1 MITMLNE
8 KTDWSVRAAFF
19 DALCP
24 VLSCIGWESIEIVK
38 PLLEQG
44 LRDSEEFVIYRTLLS
59 LAKMVGIGLLD
70 KQQIFYFLNTHIA
83 PLLCHPSLWIR
94 HGAVNFVCTLC
105 KQQPQSQ
112 HDSSEGLSNGLNTA
126 DVLCS
131 VAPTLAKFLSR
142 SDLITYDRPELLFQC
157 LKTPIKRAVYDC
169 IKQDLRADQ
178 LFVYLAQR
186 SEIRCLNIFNNQNY
200 LPGYIDCA
208 DPSVQELFDKLCK
221 LGFVEEDEDKL
232 LHMKEF
238 MDKTRMSLLNAGSQ
252 TNANNTS
259 SDMLTSSLLNR
270 PVDITSLRDGF
281 ITIMRDKFQRCN
293 VELLNTKISQFGQD
307 QLRVELSSF
316 DQTSAKKINQVEETL
331 RDR

>member
-24 VLSCIGWESIEIVK
+24 VLSCIGWESVEIVK

-59 LAKMVGIGLLD
+59 LAQMAGIGLLD
-70 KQQIFYFLNTHIA
+70 KQQICYFLSVHVA

-94 HGAVNFVCTLC
+94 HGAVHFVCTLC
-105 KQQPQSQ
+105 RRSQ
-112 HDSSEGLSNGLNTA
+112 NHYSEVSDVDGANRRVVTDNTPLTVA

-142 SDLITYDRPELLFQC
+142 SDLIAFDRAELLFGS
-157 LKTPIKRAVYDC
+157 LKRPIPRAVYDC
-169 IKQDLRADQ
+169 IAQDARSNH
-178 LFVYLAQR
+178 LFIYLAQR

-208 DPSVQELFDKLCK
+208 DPSVQELFDRLVR
-221 LGFVEEDEDKL
+221 LGFLEEDEDKL
-232 LHMKEF
+232 LHMKDF
-238 MDKTRMSLLNAGSQ
+238 MEKTRVSRLS
-252 TNANNTS
+252 
-259 SDMLTSSLLNR
+259 SSLH
-270 PVDITSLRDGF
+270 
-281 ITIMRDKFQRCN
+281 
-293 VELLNTKISQFGQD
+293 
-307 QLRVELSSF
+307 
-316 DQTSAKKINQVEETL
+316 NQVIYSFKDL
-331 RDR
+331 NILHKLC

>member
-24 VLSCIGWESIEIVK
+24 VLSCIGWESVEIVK

-59 LAKMVGIGLLD
+59 LAQMAGIGLLD
-70 KQQIFYFLNTHIA
+70 KQQICYFLSVHVA

-94 HGAVNFVCTLC
+94 HGAVHFVCTLC
-105 KQQPQSQ
+105 RRSSQ
-112 HDSSEGLSNGLNTA
+112 NNYRDASDGLESAAGGGANHHYHGRVVTDNTPLTVA

-142 SDLITYDRPELLFQC
+142 SDLIAFDRAELLFGS
-157 LKTPIKRAVYDC
+157 LKRPIPRAVYDC
-169 IKQDLRADQ
+169 IAQDARSNH
-178 LFVYLAQR
+178 LFIYLAQR

-208 DPSVQELFDKLCK
+208 DPSVQELFDRLVR
-221 LGFVEEDEDKL
+221 LGFLEEDEDKL
-232 LHMKEF
+232 LHMKDF
-238 MDKTRMSLLNAGSQ
+238 MEKTRVSRLS
-252 TNANNTS
+252 
-259 SDMLTSSLLNR
+259 SSLH
-270 PVDITSLRDGF
+270 
-281 ITIMRDKFQRCN
+281 
-293 VELLNTKISQFGQD
+293 
-307 QLRVELSSF
+307 
-316 DQTSAKKINQVEETL
+316 NQVI
-331 RDR
+331 

>member
-24 VLSCIGWESIEIVK
+24 VLSCIGWESVEIVK

-59 LAKMVGIGLLD
+59 LAQMAGIGLLD
-70 KQQIFYFLNTHIA
+70 KQQICYFLSAHVA

-94 HGAVNFVCTLC
+94 HGAVHFVCTIC
-105 KQQPQSQ
+105 SQQR
-112 HDSSEGLSNGLNTA
+112 ELTTA

-131 VAPTLAKFLSR
+131 VAPTLGKFLSR
-142 SDLITYDRPELLFQC
+142 SDLIAFDRAELLFGA
-157 LKTPIKRAVYDC
+157 LKRAIPRAVYDC
-169 IKQDLRADQ
+169 IAQDARSDQ

-208 DPSVQELFDKLCK
+208 DPSVQELFDRLVR

-232 LHMKEF
+232 LHMKDF
-238 MDKTRMSLLNAGSQ
+238 MDKTRASWLSSSLHNQVVSVVESSYSLL
-252 TNANNTS
+252 S
-259 SDMLTSSLLNR
+259 SAATRVLNR
-270 PVDITSLRDGF
+270 FCSLTRYVV
-281 ITIMRDKFQRCN
+281 C
-293 VELLNTKISQFGQD
+293 
-307 QLRVELSSF
+307 SSGKHRRNGRGVF
-316 DQTSAKKINQVEETL
+316 
-331 RDR
+331 